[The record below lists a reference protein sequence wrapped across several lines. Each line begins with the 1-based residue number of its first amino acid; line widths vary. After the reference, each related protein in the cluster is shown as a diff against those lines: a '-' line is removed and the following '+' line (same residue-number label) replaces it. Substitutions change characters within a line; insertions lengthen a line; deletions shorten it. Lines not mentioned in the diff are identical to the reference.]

1 MAHHLK
7 TVLKINAPADKVWD
21 VLDDYAGVE
30 KFSIGIDKSPLIG
43 DKQTGLG
50 AVRHCIFHDKTSL
63 HEEIVEYQENK
74 SFKVVLSNFTV
85 PMKFMNAA
93 FNVEK
98 LTETSCEVIMDM
110 NFEVKFG
117 LLGKLLGSLVIGRLI
132 KRVNEDL
139 LLGLAYYTVTGK
151 ALGSELPTKDELAPA
166 LV

>member
-1 MAHHLK
+1 MAHHLQ
-7 TVLKINAPADKVWD
+7 TVLKINASAEKVWQ

-43 DKQTGLG
+43 DKKTGLG
-50 AVRHCIFHDKTSL
+50 AIRHCIFHDQSSL
-63 HEEIVEYQENK
+63 HEEIIEYQAYK

-85 PMKFMNAA
+85 PMKFMHAA

-98 LTETSCEVIMDM
+98 LSDTSCKVTMNMD
-110 NFEVKFG
+110 FEVKFG
-117 LLGKLLGSLVIGRLI
+117 LLGKILGALVIGRLI
-132 KRVNEDL
+132 KRVNKDL

-151 ALGSELPTKDELAPA
+151 TLGSELPSKEELAPA

>member
-1 MAHHLK
+1 MAHHLQ
-7 TVLKINAPADKVWD
+7 TVLKINASAEKVWQ

-43 DKQTGLG
+43 DKKTGLG
-50 AVRHCIFHDKTSL
+50 AIRHCIFHDQSSL
-63 HEEIVEYQENK
+63 HEEIIEYQAYK

-85 PMKFMNAA
+85 PMKFMHAA

-98 LTETSCEVIMDM
+98 LSDTSCKVTMNMD
-110 NFEVKFG
+110 FEVKFG
-117 LLGKLLGSLVIGRLI
+117 LLGQILGALVISRLI
-132 KRVNEDL
+132 KRVNKDL

-151 ALGSELPTKDELAPA
+151 TLGSELPSKEELAPA

>member
-1 MAHHLK
+1 MAHHLV

-43 DKQTGLG
+43 DKKTGLG
-50 AVRHCIFHDKTSL
+50 AVRHCIFHDQTSL
-63 HEEIVEYQENK
+63 HEEIVEYKEHK
-74 SFKVVLSNFTV
+74 SFKVVLSNFTA
-85 PMKFMNAA
+85 PMKFMHAA

-98 LTETSCEVIMDM
+98 ISETSCKVAMNMD
-110 NFEVKFG
+110 FEVKFG
-117 LLGKLLGSLVIGRLI
+117 LLGKLLGKLVIGRLI

-151 ALGSELPTKDELAPA
+151 TLASELPSKEELAPA
-166 LV
+166 LI